1 MMLSIS
7 YKFYCLAWI
16 YLLLL
21 ICYRVRWALKGIL
34 GKGGSQDLQDQRVY
48 QPSTCGRI
56 QQRNGLPFR

>member
-7 YKFYCLAWI
+7 YKFYCLA
-16 YLLLL
+16 
-21 ICYRVRWALKGIL
+21 CYRVRWALKGIL